1 MFDQSQPMRSVRYR
15 MIAASLAMLVLLL
28 SLASVSPELHDRLH
42 AHSEDA
48 HAEHHHHCSG
58 HPEQPTE
65 DSEHTDGHFCGVT
78 LLDSGVVFTAPPR
91 LPQPADL
98 QVLCQLAEYQKVWL
112 HKVHSAQ
119 SARGP
124 PTLIVV

>member
-1 MFDQSQPMRSVRYR
+1 MV
-15 MIAASLAMLVLLL
+15 AASLAMLVLLL

-42 AHSEDA
+42 AHSEGA
-48 HAEHHHHCSG
+48 HAEHHHHCSD
-58 HPEQPTE
+58 HPEEPNHDT
-65 DSEHTDGHFCGVT
+65 EHTDGHFCGVT
-78 LLDSGVVFTAPPR
+78 LLDTGVVFVAPPR

-98 QVLCQLAEYQKVWL
+98 QLSSLSTGPQKVWIR
-112 HKVHSAQ
+112 KDYSAQ